1 MPRQISCLGSWL
13 YLLVKDNYLS
23 VGPEFSLSY
32 CSHCGL
38 PLVRK
43 NIPKLYFIVYYMAE
57 PHLPFLLEF
66 LCKFVAAVLYRTRSV
81 NTDTQP

>member
-13 YLLVKDNYLS
+13 YLLVKDDDLS
-23 VGPEFSLSY
+23 VGPEFSLSH

-43 NIPKLYFIVYYMAE
+43 NIPKLYY
-57 PHLPFLLEF
+57 
-66 LCKFVAAVLYRTRSV
+66 CVLYGRTSATLSAGISMSV
-81 NTDTQP
+81 CSCSSL